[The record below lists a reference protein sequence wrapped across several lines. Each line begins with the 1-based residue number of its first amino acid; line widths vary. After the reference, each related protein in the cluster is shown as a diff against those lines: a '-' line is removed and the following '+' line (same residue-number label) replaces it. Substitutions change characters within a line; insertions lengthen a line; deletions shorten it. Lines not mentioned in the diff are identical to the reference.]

1 MFDIS
6 KHISKSLKSTLRDI
20 DIGLVFRTNDCVKCD
35 IILGY
40 DLEAKIE
47 RTGFVLRRRWNS
59 ESELK
64 IEDDIE
70 GSIGRGQGGPETHDK
85 VSYCLEYH
93 LTSQVETANQRS

>member
-6 KHISKSLKSTLRDI
+6 KYISESLKTTLRDI
-20 DIGLVFRTNDCVKCD
+20 DISLDSRTNDCVKCD

-40 DLEAKIE
+40 GLEAKIK
-47 RTGFVLRRRWNS
+47 RTGFVPRRRRNS

-70 GSIGRGQGGPETHDK
+70 GSIGRGQGEPKTHDK
-85 VSYCLEYH
+85 VSHRQEYN
-93 LTSQVETANQRS
+93 LTPQVETASLRS